1 MVFTD
6 VAARGG
12 DEEALGQLLDAAR
25 VKGADGPA
33 ALPRGMPAPRSGPEA
48 QGDNWW

>member
-33 ALPRGMPAPRSGPEA
+33 PLPRGMPAPRSGPEA